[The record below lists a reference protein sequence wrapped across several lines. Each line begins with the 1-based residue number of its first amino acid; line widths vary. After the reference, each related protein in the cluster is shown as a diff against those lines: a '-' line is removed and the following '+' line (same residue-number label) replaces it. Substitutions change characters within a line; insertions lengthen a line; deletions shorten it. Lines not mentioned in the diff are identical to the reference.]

1 MQKVLKVGGMT
12 CQHCVQTVS
21 EKVGKMPGIEN
32 IEVDLDQKKVTVNFD
47 ESKSNVDEISTQI
60 VDAGFEIIA
69 E

>member
-1 MQKVLKVGGMT
+1 MQKVLKVEGMT

-21 EKVGKMPGIEN
+21 ERVGKMPGIEN
-32 IEVDLDQKKVTVNFD
+32 VEVDLDQKKVTVNFD

-60 VDAGFEIIA
+60 VDAGFEIIG